1 MFVVF
6 QRLVLAAASVMVL
19 ASSANA
25 ETTIARGKYLV
36 EIMTCT
42 ECHTPGALLGKP
54 DLNNP
59 LGGSEVGYEIPG
71 SGIYYGANLTPDKE
85 TGIGGWTEAQ
95 IITAIRTGVRPDGRI
110 LSAVMPWRDFAAL
123 NNKDAKAI
131 AVYLKSLKPFS
142 RKVPGPFGPGEKAT
156 SFYYAFTVPA
166 KK

>member
-1 MFVVF
+1 MIRF
-6 QRLVLAAASVMVL
+6 LVAASVAFLSLPVM
-19 ASSANA
+19 A
-25 ETTIARGKYLV
+25 ETTVERGKYLV

-71 SGIYYGANLTPDKE
+71 QGVYYGANLTPDKE
-85 TGIGGWTEAQ
+85 TGIGTWTEAQ
-95 IITAIRTGVRPDGRI
+95 IITAIKTGVRPDGRI

-123 NNKDAKAI
+123 NDKDAKAI
-131 AVYLKSLKPFS
+131 AVYLKSLKPFV
-142 RKVPGPFGPGEKAT
+142 RKVPGPFGPGEKPT